1 MYGIDLIIVGLWFL
15 PVTLFILIP
24 LALTCL
30 WGIVSLVVSPFRQKD
45 AQLAVPLA
53 VPEPLS

>member
-1 MYGIDLIIVGLWFL
+1 MYGLDLIIVSLWFL
-15 PVTLFILIP
+15 PVTLFIIIP

-30 WGIVSLVVSPFRQKD
+30 WGAVSLITGPFRQK
-45 AQLAVPLA
+45 AEQPAVPMA

>member
-1 MYGIDLIIVGLWFL
+1 MFGIDLIIVSLWFL

-30 WGIVSLVVSPFRQKD
+30 WGAVSLVVGSFRQRD
-45 AQLAVPLA
+45 AEPPVPLA
-53 VPEPLS
+53 VSESLS